1 MSSAFPSSSWRA
13 ICLHERVVLMCC
25 SISLSSS
32 ILYSGKGESR
42 NHPHRAQQ
50 QVVQFSC
57 GPCVA
62 EHVILSPTFLLLT
75 HSWMRLSFSPYCR
88 RVKFATHPSIWLSEV
103 MWWMNSSCADRP
115 HDLENHLVRIW
126 SQLLY
131 SRAAGL
137 AALHFD
143 PCSTN
148 YFLYFFIFFNTKP
161 DSNFFFVLFHI
172 KSL

>member
-1 MSSAFPSSSWRA
+1 
-13 ICLHERVVLMCC
+13 MCC

-32 ILYSGKGESR
+32 ILYSWKGESR

-57 GPCVA
+57 GPWVA
-62 EHVILSPTFLLLT
+62 EHVILSPTFLFLT

-115 HDLENHLVRIW
+115 SMIW
-126 SQLLY
+126 KITLPGFGPSCFTTEQRYILTCVPLT
-131 SRAAGL
+131 L
-137 AALHFD
+137 
-143 PCSTN
+143 
-148 YFLYFFIFFNTKP
+148 FFIFLFFNTKP
-161 DSNFFFVLFHI
+161 DSNFFFMLFHI